1 MTPSASITFTA
12 VTYEIP
18 PGTAVTFTRDGGKV
32 KLGFSTRKLTTES
45 AFTMLEAAL
54 PVV

>member
-1 MTPSASITFTA
+1 MSPSASITFTA
-12 VTYEIP
+12 VTYDIP
-18 PGTAVTFTRDGGKV
+18 TGTAVTFTRDGGTV
-32 KLGFSTRKLTTES
+32 KLGLITRKLASES